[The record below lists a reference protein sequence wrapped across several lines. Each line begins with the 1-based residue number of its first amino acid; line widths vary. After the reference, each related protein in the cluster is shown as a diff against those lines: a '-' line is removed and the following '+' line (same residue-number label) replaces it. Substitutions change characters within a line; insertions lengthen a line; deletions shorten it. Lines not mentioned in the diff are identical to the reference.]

1 MKKKIVV
8 LFFIIS
14 VFIFILISFNS
25 SIINKK
31 DILGLWIN
39 EKNENIIEFNSDNTF
54 IFYSIDM
61 SGKYELS
68 REGNLTLID
77 ELKGQHTFKW
87 DDELPEKYE
96 EDTILMI
103 EIIYNWYADENNI
116 YLNGKKLHR

>member
-1 MKKKIVV
+1 
-8 LFFIIS
+8 
-14 VFIFILISFNS
+14 
-25 SIINKK
+25 
-31 DILGLWIN
+31 
-39 EKNENIIEFNSDNTF
+39 
-54 IFYSIDM
+54 M